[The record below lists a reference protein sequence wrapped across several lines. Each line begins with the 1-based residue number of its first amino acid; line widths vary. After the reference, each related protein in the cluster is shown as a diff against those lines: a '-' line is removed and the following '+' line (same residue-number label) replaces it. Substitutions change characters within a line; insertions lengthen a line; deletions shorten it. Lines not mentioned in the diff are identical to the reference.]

1 MREFISKSEFFDARN
16 QGPTPDE
23 YVLYTKEGD
32 IVLPTCWAV
41 CSVCNGEGK
50 HVKLGIDGNGIS
62 TQEFND
68 DPDFADEYFSGAY
81 DVTCN
86 ACRGRTTVRVVD
98 ETQMSE
104 ERIKQWYGQL
114 DEEHAIALASYYE
127 KRLGA

>member
-23 YVLYTKEGD
+23 YILYTDEGD
-32 IVLPTCWAV
+32 IVLPTCWVV
-41 CSVCNGEGK
+41 CDVCNGEGK
-50 HVKLGIDGNGIS
+50 HVNPSIDGNGIS
-62 TQEFND
+62 MQEMYD
-68 DPDFADEYFSGAY
+68 DPDFADEYFSGTY

-98 ETQMSE
+98 ETRMSE

-114 DEEHAIALASYYE
+114 DEEHASAMESYYE
-127 KRLGA
+127 MRAGA